1 MFCTLVQFQHDIDI
15 SEFLKCIRDK
25 HEEARVYVAAQDAK
39 LELQSIW
46 KKLQDIEAEN
56 ERCPLRSVYLKIK
69 NVYGRCD
76 LEGMTSK
83 IFTQV
88 QKLATIYTCAREV
101 LHQMFPDCGSTVTS
115 FTVTKVDVQAAF
127 EIVQLSMITFK
138 AFKVLFLL
146 DLE

>member
-56 ERCPLRSVYLKIK
+56 ERCPLRSVYLKTLVNK
-69 NVYGRCD
+69 
-76 LEGMTSK
+76 
-83 IFTQV
+83 V
-88 QKLATIYTCAREV
+88 QFCR
-101 LHQMFPDCGSTVTS
+101 
-115 FTVTKVDVQAAF
+115 
-127 EIVQLSMITFK
+127 TFSPPLIRT
-138 AFKVLFLL
+138 F
-146 DLE
+146 